1 MNAVVKAFEGFIDN
15 LPVATIT
22 AIGGGILALIG
33 YLNGDLSIFQALAAW
48 GITSAGG
55 GAVGH
60 ARNGA
65 GRGVKK

>member
-1 MNAVVKAFEGFIDN
+1 MKFLDDVP
-15 LPVATIT
+15 LATLT
-22 AIGGGILALIG
+22 AIGGGVLALIG
-33 YLNGDLSIFQALAAW
+33 YLNHDITIFQALAAW

-65 GRGVKK
+65 GRGVRK

>member
-1 MNAVVKAFEGFIDN
+1 MKFLDD
-15 LPVATIT
+15 LPLATVT
-22 AIGGGILALIG
+22 AIGGGVLALIG
-33 YLNGDLSIFQALAAW
+33 YLNGDLTIFQALAGW

-65 GRGVKK
+65 GRGVRK

>member
-1 MNAVVKAFEGFIDN
+1 MNPITEFIN
-15 LPVATIT
+15 HLPLATLT
-22 AIGGGILALIG
+22 AIGGGVLSFVG

-65 GRGVKK
+65 GRGLKR

>member
-1 MNAVVKAFEGFIDN
+1 MSAIQKITDH
-15 LPVATIT
+15 LPLATIT
-22 AIGGGILALIG
+22 AIGGGVLAAVA
-33 YLNGDLSIFQALAAW
+33 YFNGDLTIFQALAAW

-65 GRGVKK
+65 GRGVK

>member
-1 MNAVVKAFEGFIDN
+1 MLAVIEKFIDN

-22 AIGGGILALIG
+22 AVGGGVLALIG
-33 YLNGDLSIFQALAAW
+33 YLNGDLTIFQALAAW

-65 GRGVKK
+65 GRGLRR

>member
-1 MNAVVKAFEGFIDN
+1 MSILDK
-15 LPVATIT
+15 LPLATLT

-33 YLNGDLSIFQALAAW
+33 YLNHDLTIFQALAAW

-65 GRGVKK
+65 GRGLK